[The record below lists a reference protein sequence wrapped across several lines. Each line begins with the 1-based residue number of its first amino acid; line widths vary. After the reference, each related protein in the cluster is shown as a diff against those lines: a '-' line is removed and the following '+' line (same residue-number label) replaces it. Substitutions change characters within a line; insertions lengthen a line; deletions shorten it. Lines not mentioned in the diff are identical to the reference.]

1 MRYVLIGLSNVEI
14 VLSINDEFLVGGFS
28 FALKVRN
35 ITFCIINIEE
45 VVVTQRIA
53 FIPELKSSGFS
64 FGNDVFGHCFR
75 QCQQFCYRRVTFR
88 FCSTGSRICAIAIQ
102 VIPYAWN
109 IFLPCSFIKS
119 YSCQERL
126 GGFFTYL
133 AFIGIRNIFFF
144 RKQLYCFL

>member
-53 FIPELKSSGFS
+53 FIPELKK
-64 FGNDVFGHCFR
+64 
-75 QCQQFCYRRVTFR
+75 FR
-88 FCSTGSRICAIAIQ
+88 F
-102 VIPYAWN
+102 
-109 IFLPCSFIKS
+109 
-119 YSCQERL
+119 
-126 GGFFTYL
+126 
-133 AFIGIRNIFFF
+133 
-144 RKQLYCFL
+144 QLR